1 MAKSNEI
8 LHEEI
13 ASPNKMIDEI
23 KQSDKQL
30 EISKKKNCPF
40 SESGPTYSDSP
51 SDNANS
57 SITSSP
63 TDTLRTSKNPTAKII
78 KNITPILNKIQKFKN
93 NDFSINYRNGW
104 NGALIGIRKLLQ
116 LNYSGGS
123 NYANYETP
131 KGILSLRLSG
141 HNANGNNFNAE
152 HINISV
158 FVALFEY
165 PHIPSDSDYK
175 EFKISQEKYNSNPLK
190 VVREIIVATE
200 KALLGGIFIMDKNI
214 AEEKQYTR
222 ETKKLQADV
231 AVSIAVLGESNLVTH
246 PQGEIAKIL
255 QNYVSAN
262 KNNN

>member
-1 MAKSNEI
+1 MAKADEI
-8 LHEEI
+8 LQEEI
-13 ASPNKMIDEI
+13 ASSNKMIDGI
-23 KQSDKQL
+23 KQSDKQF
-30 EISKKKNCPF
+30 EISKKKNCP
-40 SESGPTYSDSP
+40 SLESGPTYSDSP

-165 PHIPSDSDYK
+165 P
-175 EFKISQEKYNSNPLK
+175 
-190 VVREIIVATE
+190 TE
-200 KALLGGIFIMDKNI
+200 
-214 AEEKQYTR
+214 T
-222 ETKKLQADV
+222 
-231 AVSIAVLGESNLVTH
+231 
-246 PQGEIAKIL
+246 
-255 QNYVSAN
+255 
-262 KNNN
+262 